1 MGRGA
6 AGGDGPR
13 PRRKGACGA
22 EGGREKRY
30 PRPRPPPATRYAV
43 RGRLRGDAVASPGT
57 AAADARRRRS
67 ERPAVGAEVT
77 KMRRIVV
84 IPAKAGISCRK
95 RADCNRQTTR
105 SEEHTSE
112 LQPLMRI
119 SYAVFCLQKKK
130 PKQI

>member
-30 PRPRPPPATRYAV
+30 PRPRPPPAARYAV

-67 ERPAVGAEVT
+67 ERPAVGAEV
-77 KMRRIVV
+77 KIGR
-84 IPAKAGISCRK
+84 ASCRERVCQDVEILVVAGSFK
-95 RADCNRQTTR
+95 TKK
-105 SEEHTSE
+105 
-112 LQPLMRI
+112 
-119 SYAVFCLQKKK
+119 QKVGKK
-130 PKQI
+130 N

>member
-13 PRRKGACGA
+13 PRRNGACGA

-30 PRPRPPPATRYAV
+30 PRPRPPPAARYAV

-57 AAADARRRRS
+57 AAADDRRRRS
-67 ERPAVGAEVT
+67 GRPAVGAEVT

-84 IPAKAGISCRK
+84 IPTKAGTPWRTH
-95 RADCNRQTTR
+95 ADCIR
-105 SEEHTSE
+105 HT
-112 LQPLMRI
+112 PT
-119 SYAVFCLQKKK
+119 F
-130 PKQI
+130 P